1 MGTDTA
7 LAMAIAYVWIT
18 EDTYDKEYVADR
30 TIGFDEFKPYVLG
43 ETDGV
48 PKTPEWAAE
57 ESGVEARVIRTLA
70 REWASKRTVL
80 TAGARGGEGSACR
93 TAYGTEWARMMV
105 LLQAMQGLGKPGVT
119 IGGDQHGRSGGLR
132 DLVPRLRRAAGP
144 HVPLDEGRELH
155 PAELRPSSG
164 SGGSPCRTPS

>member
-70 REWASKRTVL
+70 RGV
-80 TAGARGGEGSACR
+80 GEPSAPCSPP
-93 TAYGTEWARMMV
+93 APA
-105 LLQAMQGLGKPGVT
+105 AA
-119 IGGDQHGRSGGLR
+119 
-132 DLVPRLRRAAGP
+132 RAAP
-144 HVPLDEGRELH
+144 AAPPTAPSGR
-155 PAELRPSSG
+155 A
-164 SGGSPCRTPS
+164 